1 MEEVADLVVEED
13 HVDFRTEIY
22 GCEKLEK
29 HWEGV
34 PMLPNCEGKEQFI
47 KVSENV
53 SLRVFIWEPKNESL
67 RNLSPIVMVPGWG
80 SVFEGWRPLLS
91 EWTGK
96 RPIIYIETREKSSA
110 IFEKKMKVDDFQM
123 DRFTN
128 DIAEII
134 KFFDLKNNFDF
145 FSSSLGST
153 ILIDGLQSQKLEG
166 RSSIFLA
173 PNQRFKFPLWARI
186 LIKMPFPSFTLKW
199 LINTAIWG
207 VERKVKEEGQ
217 RIRYR
222 RTLLSQNFERIRLSA
237 RYLMKYSLSNELSEI
252 KIPCAIITAESDKL
266 HELEDVESIIDR
278 IPNAKMIK
286 VPSNQYAH
294 EPEVLREIEEFYE
307 SI

>member
-1 MEEVADLVVEED
+1 M
-13 HVDFRTEIY
+13 
-22 GCEKLEK
+22 EK

-34 PMLPNCEGKEQFI
+34 PKLPYCMGNEQWI
-47 KVSENV
+47 KVSEDV
-53 SLRVFIWEPKNESL
+53 SLRVFIWKPNNDSL

-110 IFEKKMKVDDFQM
+110 IFEKEMKLSDFHM
-123 DRFTN
+123 DKFTN

-134 KFFDLKNNFDF
+134 KFLDLGDDFDF

-153 ILIDGLQSQKLEG
+153 ILIDGLQSTKLQG

-173 PNQRFKFPLWARI
+173 PNQKFKFPLWAKI
-186 LIKMPFPSFTLKW
+186 LIKMPFPKFTLKW

-237 RYLMKYSLSNELSEI
+237 RSLIKYSLPIELSEI

-266 HELEDVESIIDR
+266 HGLEDIKSIMQR
-278 IPNAKMIK
+278 IPNVKMIQ

-294 EPEVLREIEEFYE
+294 EPDVLTEIEEFYE

>member
-1 MEEVADLVVEED
+1 M
-13 HVDFRTEIY
+13 
-22 GCEKLEK
+22 EK

-34 PMLPNCEGKEQFI
+34 PKLPYCKGNEQWI
-47 KVSENV
+47 RVSEDV
-53 SLRVFIWEPKNESL
+53 SLRVFIWKPNNDSL

-110 IFEKKMKVDDFQM
+110 IFDKKMTVDDFQM
-123 DRFTN
+123 ERFTN

-134 KFFDLKNNFDF
+134 KFLDLKNNFDF

-153 ILIDGLQSQKLEG
+153 ILIDGLQSKKIQG

-173 PNQRFKFPLWARI
+173 PNERFNFPLWARI
-186 LIKMPFPSFTLKW
+186 LIKLPFPRFSLKW

-207 VERKVKEEGQ
+207 VERRVKEEGQ
-217 RIRYR
+217 KIRYR

-237 RYLMKYSLSNELSEI
+237 RYLMKYSLPDELAEI
-252 KIPCAIITAESDKL
+252 KIPCAIITADSDKL
-266 HELEDVESIIDR
+266 HGLEDIKSIIDR
-278 IPNAKMIK
+278 IPNAKMIQ

-294 EPEVLREIEEFYE
+294 EPDVLREIEEFYE

>member
-1 MEEVADLVVEED
+1 M
-13 HVDFRTEIY
+13 
-22 GCEKLEK
+22 EK

-34 PMLPNCEGKEQFI
+34 PKLPYCKGNEQWI
-47 KVSENV
+47 RVSEDV
-53 SLRVFIWEPKNESL
+53 SLRVFIWKPNNDSL

-110 IFEKKMKVDDFQM
+110 IFEKKMTVDDFQM
-123 DRFTN
+123 EKFTN
-128 DIAEII
+128 DITEII
-134 KFFDLKNNFDF
+134 KFLDLKNNFDF

-153 ILIDGLQSQKLEG
+153 ILIDGLQSKKIQG

-173 PNQRFKFPLWARI
+173 PNERFMFPLWARI
-186 LIKMPFPSFTLKW
+186 LIKMTFPSFSLKW

-207 VERKVKEEGQ
+207 VERRVKEEGQ
-217 RIRYR
+217 KIRYR

-237 RYLMKYSLSNELSEI
+237 RYLMKYSLPDELAEI
-252 KIPCAIITAESDKL
+252 KIPCAIITADSDKL
-266 HELEDVESIIDR
+266 HGLEDIKSIIDR
-278 IPNAKMIK
+278 IPNAKMIQ

-294 EPEVLREIEEFYE
+294 EPDVLREIEEFYE

>member
-1 MEEVADLVVEED
+1 M
-13 HVDFRTEIY
+13 
-22 GCEKLEK
+22 EK

-34 PMLPNCEGKEQFI
+34 PKLPYCKGNEQWI
-47 KVSENV
+47 RVSEDV
-53 SLRVFIWEPKNESL
+53 SLRVFIWKPNNDSL
-67 RNLSPIVMVPGWG
+67 RNISPIVMVPGWG

-110 IFEKKMKVDDFQM
+110 IFDKKMTLDDFEM
-123 DRFTN
+123 EKFTN

-134 KFFDLKNNFDF
+134 KFLNLKNDFDF

-153 ILIDGLQSQKLEG
+153 ILIDGLQSKKIQG

-173 PNQRFKFPLWARI
+173 PNERFNFPLWARI
-186 LIKMPFPSFTLKW
+186 LIKLPFPSFSLKW

-207 VERKVKEEGQ
+207 VERRVKEEGQ
-217 RIRYR
+217 KIRYR

-237 RYLMKYSLSNELSEI
+237 RYLMKYSLPDELAEI
-252 KIPCAIITAESDKL
+252 KIPCAIITADSDKL
-266 HELEDVESIIDR
+266 HGLEDIRSIIDR
-278 IPNAKMIK
+278 IPNAKMIQ

-294 EPEVLREIEEFYE
+294 EPDVLREIEEFYE

>member
-1 MEEVADLVVEED
+1 M
-13 HVDFRTEIY
+13 
-22 GCEKLEK
+22 EK

-34 PMLPNCEGKEQFI
+34 PKLPYCKGNEQWI
-47 KVSENV
+47 RVSEDV
-53 SLRVFIWEPKNESL
+53 SLRVFIWKPNNDSL
-67 RNLSPIVMVPGWG
+67 RKLPPIVMVPGWG

-110 IFEKKMKVDDFQM
+110 IFEKKMTVDDFQM
-123 DRFTN
+123 EKFTN

-134 KFFDLKNNFDF
+134 KFLDLKNNFDF

-153 ILIDGLQSQKLEG
+153 ILIDGLQSKKIQG

-173 PNQRFKFPLWARI
+173 PNERFKFPLWARI
-186 LIKMPFPSFTLKW
+186 LIKMPFPSFSLKW

-207 VERKVKEEGQ
+207 VERRVKEEGQ
-217 RIRYR
+217 KIRYR

-237 RYLMKYSLSNELSEI
+237 RYLMKYSLPDELAEI
-252 KIPCAIITAESDKL
+252 KIPCAIITADSDKL
-266 HELEDVESIIDR
+266 HGLEDIKSIIDR
-278 IPNAKMIK
+278 IPNAKMIQ

-294 EPEVLREIEEFYE
+294 EPDVLREIEEFYE

>member
-1 MEEVADLVVEED
+1 M
-13 HVDFRTEIY
+13 
-22 GCEKLEK
+22 EK

-34 PMLPNCEGKEQFI
+34 PKLPYCKGNEQWI
-47 KVSENV
+47 RVSEDV
-53 SLRVFIWEPKNESL
+53 SLRVFIWKPNNDSL

-96 RPIIYIETREKSSA
+96 RSIIYIETREKSSA
-110 IFEKKMKVDDFQM
+110 IFDKKMTVDDFQM
-123 DRFTN
+123 ERFTN

-134 KFFDLKNNFDF
+134 KFLDLKNNFDF

-153 ILIDGLQSQKLEG
+153 ILIDGLQSKKIQG

-173 PNQRFKFPLWARI
+173 PNERFKFPLWARI
-186 LIKMPFPSFTLKW
+186 LIKMPFPSFSLKW

-207 VERKVKEEGQ
+207 VERRVKEEGQ
-217 RIRYR
+217 KIRYR

-237 RYLMKYSLSNELSEI
+237 RYLMKYSLPDELAEI
-252 KIPCAIITAESDKL
+252 KIPCAIITADSDKL
-266 HELEDVESIIDR
+266 HGLEDIKSIIDR
-278 IPNAKMIK
+278 IPNAKMIH

-294 EPEVLREIEEFYE
+294 EPDVLREIEEFYE

>member
-1 MEEVADLVVEED
+1 M
-13 HVDFRTEIY
+13 
-22 GCEKLEK
+22 EK

-34 PMLPNCEGKEQFI
+34 PKLPYCKGNEQWI
-47 KVSENV
+47 RVSEDV
-53 SLRVFIWEPKNESL
+53 SLRVFIWKPNNDSL

-110 IFEKKMKVDDFQM
+110 IFDKKMTVDDFQM
-123 DRFTN
+123 ERFTN

-134 KFFDLKNNFDF
+134 KFLDLKNNFDF

-153 ILIDGLQSQKLEG
+153 ILIDGLQSRKIQG

-173 PNQRFKFPLWARI
+173 PNERFKFPLWARI
-186 LIKMPFPSFTLKW
+186 LIKMPFPSFSLKW

-207 VERKVKEEGQ
+207 VERRVKEEGQ
-217 RIRYR
+217 KIRYR

-237 RYLMKYSLSNELSEI
+237 RYLMKYSLPDELAEI
-252 KIPCAIITAESDKL
+252 KIPCAIITADSDKL
-266 HELEDVESIIDR
+266 HGLEDIKSITDR
-278 IPNAKMIK
+278 IPNAKMIQ

-294 EPEVLREIEEFYE
+294 EPDVLREIEEFYE

>member
-1 MEEVADLVVEED
+1 MKLG
-13 HVDFRTEIY
+13 DF
-22 GCEKLEK
+22 
-29 HWEGV
+29 H
-34 PMLPNCEGKEQFI
+34 
-47 KVSENV
+47 
-53 SLRVFIWEPKNESL
+53 
-67 RNLSPIVMVPGWG
+67 
-80 SVFEGWRPLLS
+80 
-91 EWTGK
+91 
-96 RPIIYIETREKSSA
+96 
-110 IFEKKMKVDDFQM
+110 M
-123 DRFTN
+123 DKFTN

-134 KFFDLKNNFDF
+134 KFLDLGDDFDF

-153 ILIDGLQSQKLEG
+153 ILIDGLQSTKLQG

-173 PNQRFKFPLWARI
+173 PNQKFKFPLWAKI
-186 LIKMPFPSFTLKW
+186 LIKMPFPKFTLKW

-237 RYLMKYSLSNELSEI
+237 RSLIKYSLPIELSEI

-266 HELEDVESIIDR
+266 HGLEDIKSIMQR
-278 IPNAKMIK
+278 IPNVKMIQ

-294 EPEVLREIEEFYE
+294 EPDVLTEIEEFYE

>member
-1 MEEVADLVVEED
+1 M
-13 HVDFRTEIY
+13 
-22 GCEKLEK
+22 EK

-34 PMLPNCEGKEQFI
+34 PKLPYCKGNEQWI
-47 KVSENV
+47 RVSEDV
-53 SLRVFIWEPKNESL
+53 SLRVFIWKPNNDSL

-110 IFEKKMKVDDFQM
+110 IFDKKMTLDDFQM
-123 DRFTN
+123 EKFTN

-134 KFFDLKNNFDF
+134 KFLDLKNNFDF

-153 ILIDGLQSQKLEG
+153 ILIDGLQSRKIQG

-173 PNQRFKFPLWARI
+173 PNERFKFPLWARI
-186 LIKMPFPSFTLKW
+186 LIKLPFPSFSLKW

-207 VERKVKEEGQ
+207 VERRVKEEGQ
-217 RIRYR
+217 KIRYR

-237 RYLMKYSLSNELSEI
+237 RYLMGYSLPDELAEI
-252 KIPCAIITAESDKL
+252 KIPCAIITADSDKL
-266 HELEDVESIIDR
+266 HGLEDIKSIIDR
-278 IPNAKMIK
+278 IPNAKMIQ

-294 EPEVLREIEEFYE
+294 EPDVLREIEEFYE

>member
-1 MEEVADLVVEED
+1 M
-13 HVDFRTEIY
+13 
-22 GCEKLEK
+22 EK

-34 PMLPNCEGKEQFI
+34 PKLPYCKGNEQWI
-47 KVSENV
+47 RVSEDV
-53 SLRVFIWEPKNESL
+53 SLRVFIWKPNNDSL

-96 RPIIYIETREKSSA
+96 RPVIYIETREKSSA
-110 IFEKKMKVDDFQM
+110 IFEKKMTVDDFQM
-123 DRFTN
+123 EKFTN
-128 DIAEII
+128 DITEII
-134 KFFDLKNNFDF
+134 KFLDLKNNFDF

-153 ILIDGLQSQKLEG
+153 ILIDGLQSKKIQG

-173 PNQRFKFPLWARI
+173 PNERFMFPLWARI
-186 LIKMPFPSFTLKW
+186 LIKMPFPSFSLKW

-207 VERKVKEEGQ
+207 VERRVKEEGQ
-217 RIRYR
+217 KIRYR

-237 RYLMKYSLSNELSEI
+237 RYLMKYSLPDELAEI
-252 KIPCAIITAESDKL
+252 KIPCAIITADSDKL
-266 HELEDVESIIDR
+266 HRLEDIKSITDR
-278 IPNAKMIK
+278 IPNAKMIR

-294 EPEVLREIEEFYE
+294 EPDVLREIEEFYE

>member
-1 MEEVADLVVEED
+1 
-13 HVDFRTEIY
+13 
-22 GCEKLEK
+22 LEK

-34 PMLPNCEGKEQFI
+34 PKLPYCKGNEQWI
-47 KVSENV
+47 RVSEDV
-53 SLRVFIWEPKNESL
+53 SLRVFIWKPNNDSL

-110 IFEKKMKVDDFQM
+110 IFDKKMTLDDFQM
-123 DRFTN
+123 EKFTN

-134 KFFDLKNNFDF
+134 KFLDLKNNFDF

-153 ILIDGLQSQKLEG
+153 ILIDGLQSRKIQG

-173 PNQRFKFPLWARI
+173 PNERFKFPLWARI
-186 LIKMPFPSFTLKW
+186 LIKLPFPSFSLKW

-207 VERKVKEEGQ
+207 VERRVKEEGQ
-217 RIRYR
+217 KIRYR

-237 RYLMKYSLSNELSEI
+237 RYLIGYSLPNELAEI
-252 KIPCAIITAESDKL
+252 KIPCAIITADSDKL
-266 HELEDVESIIDR
+266 HGLEDIKSIIDR
-278 IPNAKMIK
+278 IPNAKMIQ

-294 EPEVLREIEEFYE
+294 EPDVLREIEEFYE

>member
-1 MEEVADLVVEED
+1 M
-13 HVDFRTEIY
+13 
-22 GCEKLEK
+22 EK

-34 PMLPNCEGKEQFI
+34 PKLPYCKGNEQWI
-47 KVSENV
+47 RVSEDV
-53 SLRVFIWEPKNESL
+53 SLRVFIWKPNNDSL

-110 IFEKKMKVDDFQM
+110 IFDKKMTLDDFQM
-123 DRFTN
+123 EKFTN

-134 KFFDLKNNFDF
+134 KFLDLKNNFDF

-153 ILIDGLQSQKLEG
+153 ILIDGLQSRKIQG

-173 PNQRFKFPLWARI
+173 PNERFKFPLWARI
-186 LIKMPFPSFTLKW
+186 LIKMPFPSFSLKW

-207 VERKVKEEGQ
+207 VERRVKEEGQ
-217 RIRYR
+217 KIRYR

-237 RYLMKYSLSNELSEI
+237 RYLMKYSLPDELAEI
-252 KIPCAIITAESDKL
+252 KIPCAIITADSDKL
-266 HELEDVESIIDR
+266 HGLEDIKSIIER
-278 IPNAKMIK
+278 IPNAKMIQ

-294 EPEVLREIEEFYE
+294 EPDVLREIEEFYE

>member
-1 MEEVADLVVEED
+1 M
-13 HVDFRTEIY
+13 
-22 GCEKLEK
+22 EK

-34 PMLPNCEGKEQFI
+34 PKLPYCKGNEQWI
-47 KVSENV
+47 RVSEDV
-53 SLRVFIWEPKNESL
+53 SLRVFIWKPNNDSV

-110 IFEKKMKVDDFQM
+110 IFDKKMTVDDFQM
-123 DRFTN
+123 ERFTN

-134 KFFDLKNNFDF
+134 KFLDLKNNFDF

-153 ILIDGLQSQKLEG
+153 ILIDGLQSKKIQG

-173 PNQRFKFPLWARI
+173 PNERFKFPLWARI
-186 LIKMPFPSFTLKW
+186 LIKMPFPSFSLKW

-207 VERKVKEEGQ
+207 VERRVKEEGQ
-217 RIRYR
+217 KIRYR

-237 RYLMKYSLSNELSEI
+237 RYLMKYSLPDELAEI
-252 KIPCAIITAESDKL
+252 KIPCAIITADSDKL
-266 HELEDVESIIDR
+266 HGLEDIKSIIDR
-278 IPNAKMIK
+278 IPNAKMIQ

-294 EPEVLREIEEFYE
+294 EPDVLREIEEFYE

>member
-1 MEEVADLVVEED
+1 M
-13 HVDFRTEIY
+13 
-22 GCEKLEK
+22 EK

-34 PMLPNCEGKEQFI
+34 PKLPYCKGNEQWI
-47 KVSENV
+47 RVSEDV
-53 SLRVFIWEPKNESL
+53 SLRVFIWKPNNDSL

-110 IFEKKMKVDDFQM
+110 IFDKKMTLDDFEM
-123 DRFTN
+123 EKFTN

-134 KFFDLKNNFDF
+134 KFLDLKNNFDF

-153 ILIDGLQSQKLEG
+153 ILIDGLQSKKIQG

-173 PNQRFKFPLWARI
+173 PNERFKFPLWARI
-186 LIKMPFPSFTLKW
+186 LIKMPFPSFSLKW

-207 VERKVKEEGQ
+207 VERRVKEEGQ
-217 RIRYR
+217 KIRYR

-237 RYLMKYSLSNELSEI
+237 RYLMKYSLPDELAEI
-252 KIPCAIITAESDKL
+252 KIPCAIITADSDKL
-266 HELEDVESIIDR
+266 HGLEDIRSIIDR
-278 IPNAKMIK
+278 IPNAKMIQ

-294 EPEVLREIEEFYE
+294 EPDVLREIEEFYE

>member
-1 MEEVADLVVEED
+1 M
-13 HVDFRTEIY
+13 
-22 GCEKLEK
+22 EK

-34 PMLPNCEGKEQFI
+34 PKLPYCKGNEQWI
-47 KVSENV
+47 RVSEDV
-53 SLRVFIWEPKNESL
+53 SLRVFIWKPNNDSL

-110 IFEKKMKVDDFQM
+110 IFDKKMTLDDFQM
-123 DRFTN
+123 EKFTN

-134 KFFDLKNNFDF
+134 KFLDLKNNFDF

-153 ILIDGLQSQKLEG
+153 ILIDGLQSKKIQG

-173 PNQRFKFPLWARI
+173 PNERFKFPLWARI
-186 LIKMPFPSFTLKW
+186 LIKMPFPSFSLKW

-207 VERKVKEEGQ
+207 VERRVKEEGQ
-217 RIRYR
+217 KIRYR

-237 RYLMKYSLSNELSEI
+237 RYLMGYSLPDELAEI
-252 KIPCAIITAESDKL
+252 KIPCAIITADSDKL
-266 HELEDVESIIDR
+266 HGLEDIKSIIDR
-278 IPNAKMIK
+278 IPNAKMIQ

-294 EPEVLREIEEFYE
+294 EPDVLREIEEFYE

>member
-1 MEEVADLVVEED
+1 
-13 HVDFRTEIY
+13 
-22 GCEKLEK
+22 LEK

-34 PMLPNCEGKEQFI
+34 PKLPYCKGNEQWI
-47 KVSENV
+47 RVSEDV
-53 SLRVFIWEPKNESL
+53 SLRVFIWKPNNDSL

-110 IFEKKMKVDDFQM
+110 IFDKKMTLDDFEM
-123 DRFTN
+123 EKFTN

-134 KFFDLKNNFDF
+134 KFLNLKNDFDF

-153 ILIDGLQSQKLEG
+153 ILIDGLQSKKIQG

-173 PNQRFKFPLWARI
+173 PNERFNFPLWARI
-186 LIKMPFPSFTLKW
+186 LIKLPFPSFSLKW

-207 VERKVKEEGQ
+207 VERRVKEEGQ
-217 RIRYR
+217 KIRYR

-237 RYLMKYSLSNELSEI
+237 RYLMKYSLPDELAEI
-252 KIPCAIITAESDKL
+252 KIPCAIITADSDKL
-266 HELEDVESIIDR
+266 HGLEDIRSIIDR
-278 IPNAKMIK
+278 IPNAKMIQ

-294 EPEVLREIEEFYE
+294 EPDVLREIEEFYE

>member
-1 MEEVADLVVEED
+1 ME
-13 HVDFRTEIY
+13 
-22 GCEKLEK
+22 KN
-29 HWEGV
+29 WEGF
-34 PMLPNCEGKEQFI
+34 PKLPYCKGNEQWI
-47 KVSENV
+47 RVSEDV
-53 SLRVFIWEPKNESL
+53 SLRVFIWKPNNDSL
-67 RNLSPIVMVPGWG
+67 RKLPPIVMVPGWG

-110 IFEKKMKVDDFQM
+110 IFDKKMTVDDFQM
-123 DRFTN
+123 ERFTN

-134 KFFDLKNNFDF
+134 KFLDLKNNFDF

-153 ILIDGLQSQKLEG
+153 ILIDGLQSKKIQG

-173 PNQRFKFPLWARI
+173 PNERFKFPLWARI
-186 LIKMPFPSFTLKW
+186 LIKMPFPSFSLKW

-207 VERKVKEEGQ
+207 VERRVKEEGQ
-217 RIRYR
+217 KIRYR

-237 RYLMKYSLSNELSEI
+237 RYLMKYSLPDELAEI
-252 KIPCAIITAESDKL
+252 KIPCAIITADSDKL
-266 HELEDVESIIDR
+266 HGLEDIKSIIDR
-278 IPNAKMIK
+278 IPNAKMIQ

-294 EPEVLREIEEFYE
+294 EPDVLREIEEFYE

>member
-1 MEEVADLVVEED
+1 MAEED
-13 HVDFRTEIY
+13 LDDFLIFY
-22 GCEKLEK
+22 GSEKLEK

-34 PMLPNCEGKEQFI
+34 PKLPYCMGNEQWI
-47 KVSENV
+47 KVSEDV
-53 SLRVFIWEPKNESL
+53 SLRVFIWKPNNDSL

-110 IFEKKMKVDDFQM
+110 IFEKEMKLGDFHM
-123 DRFTN
+123 DKFTN

-134 KFFDLKNNFDF
+134 KFLDLGDDFDF

-153 ILIDGLQSQKLEG
+153 ILIDGLQSTKLQG

-173 PNQRFKFPLWARI
+173 PNQKFKFPLWAKI
-186 LIKMPFPSFTLKW
+186 LIKMPFPKFTLKW

-237 RYLMKYSLSNELSEI
+237 RSLIKYSLPIELSEI

-266 HELEDVESIIDR
+266 HGLEDIKSIMQR
-278 IPNAKMIK
+278 IPNVKMIQ

-294 EPEVLREIEEFYE
+294 EPDVLTEIEEFYE

>member
-1 MEEVADLVVEED
+1 M
-13 HVDFRTEIY
+13 
-22 GCEKLEK
+22 EK

-34 PMLPNCEGKEQFI
+34 PKLPYCKGNEQWI
-47 KVSENV
+47 RVSEDV
-53 SLRVFIWEPKNESL
+53 SLRVFIWKPNNDSL

-110 IFEKKMKVDDFQM
+110 IFDKKMTVDDFQM
-123 DRFTN
+123 ERFTN

-134 KFFDLKNNFDF
+134 KFLDLKNNFDF

-153 ILIDGLQSQKLEG
+153 ILIDGLQSKKIQG

-173 PNQRFKFPLWARI
+173 PNERFKFPLWARI
-186 LIKMPFPSFTLKW
+186 LIKMPFPSFSLKW
-199 LINTAIWG
+199 LINTAIGG
-207 VERKVKEEGQ
+207 VERRVKEEGQ
-217 RIRYR
+217 KIRYR

-237 RYLMKYSLSNELSEI
+237 RYLMKYSLPDELAEI
-252 KIPCAIITAESDKL
+252 KIPCAIITADSDKL
-266 HELEDVESIIDR
+266 HGLEDIKSIIDR
-278 IPNAKMIK
+278 IPNAKMIQ

-294 EPEVLREIEEFYE
+294 EPDVLREIEEFYE

>member
-1 MEEVADLVVEED
+1 P
-13 HVDFRTEIY
+13 Y
-22 GCEKLEK
+22 CKG
-29 HWEGV
+29 
-34 PMLPNCEGKEQFI
+34 NEQWI
-47 KVSENV
+47 RVSEDV
-53 SLRVFIWEPKNESL
+53 SLRVFIWKPNNDSL

-110 IFEKKMKVDDFQM
+110 IFDKKMTLDDFQM
-123 DRFTN
+123 EKFTN

-134 KFFDLKNNFDF
+134 KFLDLKNNFDF

-153 ILIDGLQSQKLEG
+153 ILIDGLQSRKIQG

-173 PNQRFKFPLWARI
+173 PNERFKFPLWARI
-186 LIKMPFPSFTLKW
+186 LIKLPFPSFSLKW

-207 VERKVKEEGQ
+207 VERRVKEEGQ
-217 RIRYR
+217 KIRYR

-237 RYLMKYSLSNELSEI
+237 RYLIGYSLPDELAEI
-252 KIPCAIITAESDKL
+252 KIPCAIITADSDKL
-266 HELEDVESIIDR
+266 HGLEDIKSIIDR
-278 IPNAKMIK
+278 IPNAKMIQ

-294 EPEVLREIEEFYE
+294 EPDVLREIEEFYE
-307 SI
+307 SINHNKYSKAIA